1 MHGHAHPHATD
12 EAHRPWTALILLSVA
27 QFMVVLDITVVNVAL
42 PSIGHDLGIGG
53 EDLQWV
59 VTVYVLLTGGL
70 LLLGGRLAD
79 VLARRSVFLTGLS
92 LFTAASLVS
101 GLAESGGMLIASR
114 AAQGVGA
121 ALLTPAALSIVT
133 SYYAGA
139 QRAKALGAWSAIG
152 SAGAA
157 VGVVLGG
164 VLTTWLSWEW
174 IFLVNVPVGLA
185 AAVLAL
191 RVLPATP
198 PAESVRSLDLPG
210 ALLVVAGLVV
220 LVYAIDGADEHGWG
234 SARTLGLVAL
244 ALALLAGFARVEAR
258 SRQPLVPPTI
268 WRVRSLVA
276 SAAVLLGVTG
286 ILIGTFFLN
295 SLYLQGVDGASA
307 LETGLGFLP
316 LAVAIGMG
324 AHFAS
329 AVMPRTGS
337 RGLAAAG
344 LILTAAGG
352 LGLALAP
359 DRAAYAADILP
370 GLLAI
375 GFGVGLVFPAVS
387 VTAMSRVEAHQAGL
401 AAGVLSTAHE
411 VGAALGVAVLAA
423 VAAIGD
429 ATSAASI
436 AAGYE
441 DGYLAAAGIAL
452 ALAGV
457 ALAAVPSVRPSGSAQ
472 AFAH

>member
-1 MHGHAHPHATD
+1 M
-12 EAHRPWTALILLSVA
+12 RSWSVLLLLSVA
-27 QFMVVLDITVVNVAL
+27 QFMVVLDVTVVNVAL
-42 PSIGHDLGIGG
+42 PSIGDALDVAG

-59 VTVYVLLTGGL
+59 VTIYVLLTGGL

-79 VLARRSVFLTGLS
+79 VLARRSVFLAGLS

-101 GLAESGGMLIASR
+101 GLSGSGAMLIAAR

-133 SYYAGA
+133 SYYTGG

-174 IFLVNVPVGLA
+174 VFLVNVPVGLA
-185 AAVLAL
+185 AGLLAR
-191 RVLPATP
+191 RVVPATP
-198 PAESVRSLDLPG
+198 PAAAGRRLDLPG
-210 ALLVVAGLVV
+210 ALLVVSGLVV
-220 LVYAIDGADEHGWG
+220 LVYAIDGAADHGWG
-234 SARTLGLVAL
+234 SARTLLLGAL
-244 ALALLAGFARVEAR
+244 ALALLAAFARVEAATR
-258 SRQPLVPPTI
+258 RPLVPPAI
-268 WRVRSLVA
+268 WRVRSLIA

-286 ILIGTFFLN
+286 ILVGTFFLN
-295 SLYLQGVDGASA
+295 SLYLQGVNGANA

-316 LAVAIGMG
+316 LAVAIGAA

-337 RGLAAAG
+337 RTLAAIGLA
-344 LILTAAGG
+344 LTAAGA
-352 LGLALAP
+352 LGLVAAP
-359 DRAAYAADILP
+359 DRASYAADVLP

-375 GFGVGLVFPAVS
+375 GLGVGLVFPAVS
-387 VTAMSRVEAHQAGL
+387 VTAMSRVEPHQAGL

-429 ATSAASI
+429 AADAAGI

-441 DGYLAAAGIAL
+441 DGFLAAAGIAL
-452 ALAGV
+452 VLALV
-457 ALAAVPSVRPSGSAQ
+457 AVAAVPSVRPE
-472 AFAH
+472 AHAPAMAH